1 LIPNSM
7 NIHYENY
14 LSAKLP
20 KSFYLDNTPEV
31 AQNLIGKVVVRV
43 SNGELLSGIINETE
57 AYLSDGDL
65 ASHSAVGKTK
75 RNSAMFCEGSML
87 YVYKIYGIH
96 HCINA
101 VTEADG
107 IGAAVL
113 IRSIIPLEGISQ
125 MMINRKTESIR
136 NLCNGPG
143 KLTKALDININ
154 HNKLSLLSD
163 EIFISDYNS
172 IANPIIAVSKRIG
185 ITKSTEL
192 ELRFKLDNPQNK

>member
-1 LIPNSM
+1 MRNNKLLD
-7 NIHYENY
+7 HYR
-14 LSAKLP
+14 LAKLP
-20 KSFYLDNTPEV
+20 KSFYLDDTAKV
-31 AQNLIGKVVVRV
+31 ARNLIGKIIVRV
-43 SNGELLSGIINETE
+43 SNGELLAGIINETE
-57 AYLSDGDL
+57 AYLSVDDF

-87 YVYKIYGIH
+87 YVYKIYGVH

-113 IRSIIPLEGISQ
+113 IRSIIPLEGINQ
-125 MMINRKTESIR
+125 MMINRKTESIK

-143 KLTKALDININ
+143 KLTQALDINMN

-172 IANPIIAVSKRIG
+172 IANPTIISSRRIG

-192 ELRFKLDNPQNK
+192 ELRFNLDIS